1 MKSIVYICLLMIACL
16 FIGNSFANDSI
27 KADALEC
34 DMCNFVTNWAEE
46 YVTKNATEQEII
58 QKLED
63 ACNLLPKEYAQ
74 DCIEI
79 INNYGVL
86 MIRLLIN
93 RESPENVCL
102 MMELCSKSSSEL
114 VMPINVVNE
123 EAEDKVEGSGECLVC
138 EFITAK
144 IATYLEANQ
153 TETQIL
159 QYLDKDCNFLKS
171 SNWISTCQN
180 LIQEYEP
187 QLIAVI
193 EGFMAP
199 SELCEKINF
208 CSSGSSS
215 SSTNNYEYNVDSSTT
230 DCEICTFITGYADSF
245 LEENKTL
252 EDIIKVVDDFCK
264 IIPAAYKTDCV
275 AMAANYI
282 PAIVKMLENDN
293 TPAQVCQKLNLCP
306 APTSQPQLPID
317 YDFNVDSST
326 TDCEICTFITGYA
339 DSFLE
344 ENKTLEDIIK
354 VVDDFCK
361 IIPAAYKTDCVAMAA
376 NYIPAIVKMLE
387 NDNTPAQV
395 CQKLNLCPA
404 PTSQPQL
411 PPPSAITNVDIDKCE
426 ICETIIGFAEK
437 YLGSALD
444 SQTVKTFLLNECDKL
459 PGVVG
464 DVCNEVV
471 NEYLEYAV
479 TQLEAK
485 FNPTEICQLFSFCAA
500 SSSDSS
506 RAAFEINIKDGPYV
520 DCQICDVLANFVV
533 YDKNYTT
540 HFEDKLNKLCNCLS
554 RSLIEPCLNFVSQY
568 GSDLVQ
574 VIVQGGDSAAEACYQ
589 VANCPYSSSSSYSGS
604 ASGASSGSGQSSG
617 SGSGG
622 YLF

>member
-1 MKSIVYICLLMIACL
+1 MKSIVLICLLVIASL

-34 DMCNFVTNWAEE
+34 EMCNFVTGWAEE
-46 YVTKNATEQEII
+46 FVTKNATEQEII

-63 ACNLLPKEYAQ
+63 ACNILPKEYAQ
-74 DCIEI
+74 GCVEI

-86 MIRLLIN
+86 MVRLLIN
-93 RESPENVCL
+93 KESPENVCL

-114 VMPINVVNE
+114 IMPINVIV
-123 EAEDKVEGSGECLVC
+123 EDDVDNVEGSGECLVC
-138 EFITAK
+138 EFISAK

-159 QYLDKDCNFLKS
+159 QYLDNDCKLLKS
-171 SNWISTCQN
+171 NNWISTCQN

-187 QLIAVI
+187 QIIAVV

-199 SELCEKINF
+199 SELCQKIKF
-208 CSSGSSS
+208 CSSSSS
-215 SSTNNYEYNVDSSTT
+215 SSTTNDFDFIGSSTT
-230 DCEICTFITGYADSF
+230 DCEICTFISGYAENF
-245 LEENKTL
+245 LEQNKTL

-264 IIPAAYKTDCV
+264 ILTDAYKTNCV
-275 AMAANYI
+275 AMASNYI

-293 TPAQVCQKLNLCP
+293 TPGQVCQKLDLCP
-306 APTSQPQLPID
+306 APT
-317 YDFNVDSST
+317 
-326 TDCEICTFITGYA
+326 
-339 DSFLE
+339 
-344 ENKTLEDIIK
+344 
-354 VVDDFCK
+354 
-361 IIPAAYKTDCVAMAA
+361 
-376 NYIPAIVKMLE
+376 
-387 NDNTPAQV
+387 
-395 CQKLNLCPA
+395 PA
-404 PTSQPQL
+404 PTST
-411 PPPSAITNVDIDKCE
+411 PSTIKIDVNINKCE
-426 ICETIIGFAEK
+426 ICEAVIGFAEK

-444 SQTVKTFLLNECDKL
+444 SQTVKTFLQNECDKL

-471 NEYLEYAV
+471 NEYLEFAV

-485 FNPTEICQLFSFCAA
+485 FNPTEICQLFSFCTAG
-500 SSSDSS
+500 SESSD
-506 RAAFEINIKDGPYV
+506 AFETKINNNSYI
-520 DCQICDVLANFVV
+520 DCQICEVLANFVV

-540 HFEDKLNKLCNCLS
+540 HFEDKLNKLCSCLS

-574 VIVQGGDSAAEACYQ
+574 IIVQGGESAAEACNQ
-589 VANCPYSSSSSYSGS
+589 IAQCPTSSSSSYSGS
-604 ASGASSGSGQSSG
+604 ASGASSGSASGSASG